1 MGVIDWILLVVAV
14 IVIILCLLQGGKSE
28 GASGAIT
35 GGGLNVFVK
44 TKERGIEKVVS
55 ILTLIIAIVF
65 FAFWAYK
72 FFVFRSRSM
81 EKKVLIPEFIGFA
94 SARLLTLAFE
104 TGFIFVFVNL
114 LDFNQAIHFGFT
126 RMVYGAATS
135 TQFGITIKEYYI
147 FKFIAT
153 VFVTIMNYI
162 ASKLII
168 FRNANKG
175 KAEEN
180 DDSCENK

>member
-1 MGVIDWILLVVAV
+1 MK
-14 IVIILCLLQGGKSE
+14 QS
-28 GASGAIT
+28 
-35 GGGLNVFVK
+35 N
-44 TKERGIEKVVS
+44 REKVNEFIRYLIIGFS
-55 ILTLIIAIVF
+55 TTLINWLSAIVFEEVFGMVEWLGTALSWIIAIVF

-81 EKKVLIPEFIGFA
+81 EKKVLIPEFIGFT

-126 RMVYGAATS
+126 RMVDGAATS

>member
-1 MGVIDWILLVVAV
+1 MKQSNREKINEFIRYLIIGFSTTLINWLSA
-14 IVIILCLLQGGKSE
+14 IVFE
-28 GASGAIT
+28 E
-35 GGGLNVFVK
+35 VFGMVEWLG
-44 TKERGIEKVVS
+44 TALS
-55 ILTLIIAIVF
+55 WIIAIVF

-81 EKKVLIPEFIGFA
+81 EKKILIPEFIGFT

-114 LDFNQAIHFGFT
+114 LGFNQALHFGFT
-126 RMVYGAATS
+126 RMIDGVAS
-135 TQFGITIKEYYI
+135 NTQFGITVKEYYV

-153 VFVTIMNYI
+153 VFVTILNYI

-168 FRNANKG
+168 FRNANKS
-175 KAEEN
+175 EEK
-180 DDSCENK
+180 DSEEADQKN